1 MTVFS
6 FDLDTIEVED
16 IYHVS
21 GKTLTLTG
29 AVLWPIAGISFFI
42 MPAVSGDFFF
52 IGAMMILFGLFL
64 LIGEILMK
72 QA

>member
-6 FDLDTIEVED
+6 FDLDTIEAED

-21 GKTLTLTG
+21 GGMLTLTG
-29 AVLWPIAGISFFI
+29 GILWPIAGISYFVE
-42 MPAVSGDFFF
+42 PAVSGDFFF
-52 IGAMMILFGLFL
+52 IGTMMMIFGLFL
-64 LIGEILMK
+64 LIGGVLMR